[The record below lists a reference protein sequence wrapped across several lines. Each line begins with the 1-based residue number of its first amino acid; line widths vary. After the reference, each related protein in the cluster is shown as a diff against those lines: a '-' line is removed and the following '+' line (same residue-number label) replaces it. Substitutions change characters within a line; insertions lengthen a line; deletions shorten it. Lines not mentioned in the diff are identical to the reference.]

1 MTLRSTTALAL
12 IVVCGQAFAAPP
24 ECKQQKIEQSLAEIC
39 LVRGAAFQ
47 HDVYM
52 LKLDNALVFA
62 LADDFSEKV
71 SMEHV
76 VPDGSS
82 LEFSLSRQN
91 GKTVKIT
98 GGCVPESKDGAE
110 VARVCNFSWGRF
122 QVVKDV
128 RFEFN

>member
-1 MTLRSTTALAL
+1 MKTLPTAAFALAL
-12 IVVCGQAFAAPP
+12 VCGQAFAAPP
-24 ECKQQKIEQSLAEIC
+24 ECKQQKIEQSVAEMC
-39 LVRGAAFQ
+39 LIRGAAFQ

-52 LKLDNALVFA
+52 LRLDNALVFA

-71 SMEHV
+71 AMEHV
-76 VPDGSS
+76 VPDGPA
-82 LEFSLSRQN
+82 LEFPLSRQN
-91 GKTVKIT
+91 GKTVTIA

-128 RFEFN
+128 RFEFH